1 MANGRTVTA
10 AEDLLNRA
18 LEDHQVG
25 RLDEAQA
32 SYEQVLALAADALT
46 NLATCHMQRGK
57 LDEGLALI
65 ERSLAVRP
73 GQLNALG
80 NKAMALMATGRFEAA
95 SAVCRQILAT
105 RPEDAE
111 AHSMLG
117 DALFQLDRPAE
128 ALDAFA
134 RSLALSLDILA
145 LNGRGAALSSLHR
158 FDEAAAAFD
167 QALALAPDNARAA
180 LHRAELDLRMG
191 RLADGW
197 RAYEAR
203 WKGPLAAWDARRP
216 RPVWLGEGPV
226 QGLTILLLAEQGLGD
241 SLQMVRYAPLLA
253 AQGARVVLGVPAAL
267 AEICRSAPGV
277 AEIVVD
283 GQPLPAFDAS
293 CPMMSLPLAF
303 GTTLGTVP
311 SQVPY
316 LRAPPDKARIWKAR
330 LGASS
335 KKRVGLV
342 WSSGH
347 RPDRPE
353 QWAVNARRNIDLPK
367 LRPLARADV
376 AFYSLQKGHPAEG
389 ELARLQAEGWDG
401 PEIVDLA
408 RELRDLADTAA
419 VMEALDLVITV
430 DTSTAH
436 LAGALGKPVWILT
449 GYDACWRWML
459 DREDSPWYP
468 TARLFRQRSFNDWNP
483 VIEDVSAAL
492 QAFA

>member
-1 MANGRTVTA
+1 MTNRGAMAA
-10 AEDLLNRA
+10 AENLLNQA
-18 LEDHQVG
+18 LGDHQVG

-32 SYEQVLALAADALT
+32 AYEQVLALAADALT

-80 NKAMALMATGRFEAA
+80 NKAMALMAAGRFEAA
-95 SAVCRQILAT
+95 SAVCLQILAA
-105 RPEDAE
+105 RPEDAD
-111 AHSMLG
+111 ALSMLG
-117 DALFQLDRPAE
+117 DALFQLDRPGE
-128 ALDAFA
+128 ALDAYD
-134 RSLALSLDILA
+134 RSLVLSFDILA
-145 LNGRGAALSSLHR
+145 LNGRGAALSALHR
-158 FDEAAAAFD
+158 FDEAAETFD
-167 QALALAPDNARAA
+167 QAMALSPDNARSAH
-180 LHRAELDLRMG
+180 HRAELNLRMG

-197 RAYEAR
+197 KGYEAR
-203 WKGPLAAWDARRP
+203 WKGPLAAWNARLP
-216 RPVWLGEGPV
+216 RPVWRGETPV
-226 QGLTILLLAEQGLGD
+226 RGLTILLLAEQGLGD

-253 AQGARVVLGVPAAL
+253 AQGARVVLGAPAAL
-267 AEICRSAPGV
+267 AEICRSVPGV
-277 AEIVVD
+277 AEVVVD
-283 GQPLPAFDAS
+283 GQPLPAFDAC

-303 GTTLGTVP
+303 GTTLETIP
-311 SQVPY
+311 AQVPY

-347 RPDRPE
+347 RPDSPE

-376 AFYSLQKGHPAEG
+376 AFYSLQKGKPAEG
-389 ELARLQAEGWDG
+389 EVGRLKAKGWGG

-408 RELRDLADTAA
+408 NELHDFADTAA
-419 VMEALDLVITV
+419 VMEALDLIITV

-436 LAGALGKPVWILT
+436 LAGALSKPVWILT

-459 DREDSPWYP
+459 ERDDSPWYP
-468 TARLFRQRSFNDWNP
+468 TARLFRQKAFNDWDP
-483 VIEDVSAAL
+483 VIEDVVAAL